1 LPLFNKN
8 IKTLKIMTVAKIV
21 FLSLMAIQLGIGI
34 TKDGEPRSPVS
45 GAGTVIN
52 YILTMLLLWWCD
64 FFN

>member
-1 LPLFNKN
+1 
-8 IKTLKIMTVAKIV
+8 MTVAKIV